1 MADFCFDPTGI
12 LLGTCM
18 SASPQ
23 SDVVRVVDTWL
34 CVFARLRVG
43 VLCIILA
50 WDVAV
55 HTQVL
60 LAKHFLTCEENATH
74 PLQSLVVHMED
85 AMAAHVVVAAQ
96 CMCHVLCSPSLMFAS
111 SLCSLCADMSRGAT
125 IGPMGPMGIGE
136 IYDGK

>member
-1 MADFCFDPTGI
+1 
-12 LLGTCM
+12 M

-50 WDVAV
+50 WNVAV

-60 LAKHFLTCEENATH
+60 LAKHFLTCEANATH
-74 PLQSLVVHMED
+74 TLQSLVVHMEH
-85 AMAAHVVVAAQ
+85 AMAAHVEVAAHE
-96 CMCHVLCSPSLMFAS
+96 CICHVLCSPSLMFAS
-111 SLCSLCADMSRGAT
+111 SLCSMCADMSRGAT
-125 IGPMGPMGIGE
+125 IGLMGPMGIGE
-136 IYDGK
+136 IDDGK